1 MTSDEIIS
9 FLRSERISRILRQKD
24 LCIIP
29 THGEEALS
37 PTMVSLYERKI
48 VNPTLSKVCEWAR
61 MLGYE
66 VSLVKV
72 EAKS

>member
-1 MTSDEIIS
+1 MTSDKIIS
-9 FLRSERISRILRQKD
+9 FLRSERISRSLRQKD

-61 MLGYE
+61 VLGYE
-66 VSLVKV
+66 IVLVKKG
-72 EAKS
+72 AR